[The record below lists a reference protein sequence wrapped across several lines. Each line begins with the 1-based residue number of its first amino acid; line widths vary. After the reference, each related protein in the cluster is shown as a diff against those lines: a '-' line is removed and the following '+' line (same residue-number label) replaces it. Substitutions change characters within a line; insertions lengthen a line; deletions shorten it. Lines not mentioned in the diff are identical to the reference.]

1 MKLKNRA
8 KYYERA
14 EDEYARLS
22 AQENR
27 NMSKVLSNSLDLV
40 NAVRSLSVSNKI
52 RTRKVFGTSGYVPSD
67 PLCRLDHGTVQKFGL
82 GIRETDDDGF
92 RKNGALCSREDSYV
106 KHHALEEHRH

>member
-8 KYYERA
+8 KYYKCT

-40 NAVRSLSVSNKI
+40 NAIRSLSVSNKI
-52 RTRKVFGTSGYVPSD
+52 RTRKVFGTSGYIPSD
-67 PLCRLDHGTVQKFGL
+67 PLCRLDHGMVKKFGL
-82 GIRETDDDGF
+82 GIRETNDD
-92 RKNGALCSREDSYV
+92 EY
-106 KHHALEEHRH
+106 